1 MLEVLLTFAPVAVV
15 LCLTPGPATA
25 LVIRSALR
33 GGRHDALLTCA
44 GNSCGILLWAV
55 AAALGVAALVAASE
69 IAFTVL
75 KLVGGAY
82 LVYLGIQAWRDRG
95 NFEVG
100 EATPREGRQ
109 AVRDGLITSFAN
121 PKLAVFFVALLPQ
134 FIPADAAVLPHA
146 IAMALLLIACDI
158 VWFSILATLVVRARG
173 AFISGPWPRIAE
185 RTTGTVLIALGVGL
199 ARTRTASA

>member
-33 GGRHDALLTCA
+33 GGRRDALLTCA

-82 LVYLGIQAWRDRG
+82 LVYLASRRG
-95 NFEVG
+95 
-100 EATPREGRQ
+100 AT
-109 AVRDGLITSFAN
+109 AATSRSARR
-121 PKLAVFFVALLPQ
+121 
-134 FIPADAAVLPHA
+134 H
-146 IAMALLLIACDI
+146 
-158 VWFSILATLVVRARG
+158 RAR
-173 AFISGPWPRIAE
+173 
-185 RTTGTVLIALGVGL
+185 VGRRC
-199 ARTRTASA
+199 ATA